1 VRKIKELFA
10 SLHPK
15 IDFTKF
21 SWFVNHLNLLGW
33 LGILPNNLAQFSLF
47 LAQKYLMIG
56 DFKDE
61 SVF

>member
-10 SLHPK
+10 SLHLK
-15 IDFTKF
+15 IDFIKF
-21 SWFVNHLNLLGW
+21 SWFVSRLNLLGW
-33 LGILPNNLAQFSLF
+33 LGILSNNLAQFSLF

-61 SVF
+61 SVS